1 MALTATEKLALAG
14 FGINEALLKGSGV
27 GARSLKAI
35 GKAAVTLS
43 PYAARA
49 AVPAARTAAGMTGQ
63 LAAANPVSTG
73 LGLGLGFTQTPQ
85 GQALLEMAAERGA
98 ADRRALEQAIDERIF
113 GIQRTI
119 DNPMVQTAVRSTV
132 KRKVSKYSKAV
143 KAGMK
148 AVKASKYIGSKGK
161 INNPKKAFGT
171 VNKVTSA
178 VSKGKKVS
186 SKGVTGVI
194 KRSVSKIAGLQRKAF
209 KKGGGKGFF

>member
-14 FGINEALLKGSGV
+14 FGINEALLKGQGV
-27 GARSLKAI
+27 GVRAMKVI

-49 AVPAARTAAGMTGQ
+49 AVPAARTAAGVAGS

-113 GIQRTI
+113 QATRIVESPTVRGAAK
-119 DNPMVQTAVRSTV
+119 TAVR
-132 KRKVSKYSKAV
+132 RKVSKSSKAV
-143 KAGMK
+143 KAGMA
-148 AVKASKYIGSKGK
+148 AVKKSKFNGK
-161 INNPKKAFGT
+161 PNTISNAKKTFAT
-171 VNKVTSA
+171 VNKVVSA
-178 VSKGKKVS
+178 VNRGKKVS
-186 SKGVTGVI
+186 AKGIRGT
-194 KRSVSKIAGLQRKAF
+194 IARAARKVL
-209 KKGGGKGFF
+209 

>member
-14 FGINEALLKGSGV
+14 FGINEALLKGQGV
-27 GARSLKAI
+27 GARALKVI

-49 AVPAARTAAGMTGQ
+49 AVPAARTAAGVAGS

-113 GIQRTI
+113 GIQRTLE
-119 DNPMVQTAVRSTV
+119 NPTVQRQVRSAV

-143 KAGMK
+143 KAGMA
-148 AVKASKYIGSKGK
+148 AVKTSKYGGKKGMIK
-161 INNPKKAFGT
+161 TPKSTFAT
-171 VNKVTSA
+171 VSRVVSA
-178 VSKGKKVS
+178 VNKGKKVS
-186 SKGVTGVI
+186 GRGIRGVI
-194 KRSVSKIAGLQRKAF
+194 ARAARRIL
-209 KKGGGKGFF
+209 